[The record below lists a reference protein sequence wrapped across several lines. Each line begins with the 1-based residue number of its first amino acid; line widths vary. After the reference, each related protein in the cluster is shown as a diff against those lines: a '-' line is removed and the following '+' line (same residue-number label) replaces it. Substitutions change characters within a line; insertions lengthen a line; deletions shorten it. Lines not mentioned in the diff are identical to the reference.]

1 MNSDHKRIVFDTST
15 LIGVML
21 QPRSLPAQVFYHAI
35 KYHRLLA
42 SSETMEELVE
52 VTQRNKLDR
61 FRKREERL
69 TVLAYYQNLVVTV
82 PVTEVMTDCRDEKDN
97 KFLSVAVSGQAD
109 ILVSSD
115 EDLLVLNPYR
125 DIPVLTAR
133 QYAEQFGL
141 LT

>member
-1 MNSDHKRIVFDTST
+1 MNSVHKRVLFDTST

-21 QPRSLPAQVFYHAI
+21 KPQSLPAQVFYHAA
-35 KYHRLLA
+35 KYHLLIA
-42 SSETMEELVE
+42 SAETMGELLE
-52 VTQRNKLDR
+52 VVQRDKLDR

-69 TVLAYYQNLVVTV
+69 TVLAYYQSLVVTT
-82 PVTEVMTDCRDEKDN
+82 PVTEEVTDCRDEKDN
-97 KFLSVAVSGQAD
+97 KFLSAAVSGQVD

-125 DIPVLTAR
+125 GIPVLTPR

-141 LT
+141 LS